1 MTTSATDTRT
11 VMAMSA
17 FPLRMHT
24 PPAPAR
30 PARLPLRLAPGA
42 LFAGTGTV
50 PEDAVRVPRP
60 ADPGGLRAALRAVFG
75 GGAMYRG
82 G

>member
-1 MTTSATDTRT
+1 M
-11 VMAMSA
+11 MSA
-17 FPLRMHT
+17 FPFSMDS

-30 PARLPLRLAPGA
+30 PAGLPLRLAAGV

-60 ADPGGLRAALRAVFG
+60 TDPGGLRAALRAVFG
-75 GGAMYRG
+75 
-82 G
+82 